1 MAQTTYQKIE
11 EYIDLMIAR
20 GYSAD
25 YILEQLETK
34 KDNLVSRYEELE
46 EKANNANGDLD
57 APIYLLSD
65 FLKERRH
72 PKPAYLSDMS
82 IHPVVRRYFEALY
95 SVVDDYELYLAP
107 PCNSDEFIAI
117 EENFEIKLP
126 KALKD
131 FYLITNGGSEMM
143 PTFYW
148 YPPIELKYLIN
159 WSKEQSKYH
168 TKGNSYYEAEMCF
181 KSLKP
186 MIFTGG
192 DSADGLWFDFDT
204 SLENGMEVVEI
215 GADVYKTFITKSF
228 EELLNNISECMEK
241 PENIIV
247 EYYPKGSQLEWQ
259 LGLYE
264 VLRLDTPKKIF

>member
-131 FYLITNGGSEMM
+131 FYLITNGESSLGHYFNYYYLM
-143 PTFYW
+143 PLSNVNVIDTLVW
-148 YPPIELKYLIN
+148 ENGL
-159 WSKEQSKYH
+159 
-168 TKGNSYYEAEMCF
+168 F
-181 KSLKP
+181 KSSKP
-186 MIFTGG
+186 LPFACDNSGNYLLL
-192 DSADGLWFDFDT
+192 DSNPENN
-204 SLENGMEVVEI
+204 LETEI
-215 GADVYKTFITKSF
+215 IEFGADIWEKVFICLNFEIFLDTLSHNIEKGKLEITCDYDGETEYKSF
-228 EELLNNISECMEK
+228 EWYVAFYDMFHPRSK
-241 PENIIV
+241 
-247 EYYPKGSQLEWQ
+247 
-259 LGLYE
+259 
-264 VLRLDTPKKIF
+264 